1 MDNLHKEADSVL
13 ITVCF
18 IFKYILQ
25 YQPWLYILSSL
36 LLSFV
41 FDDRVYFI
49 ISPFLTSNKG
59 DHTYEYIVFT
69 PFPSNTVVLFISS
82 RTNGKPISLAVL
94 ATPWIQP
101 SFVDV

>member
-25 YQPWLYILSSL
+25 YQQWLYILSSL
-36 LLSFV
+36 SLSFV

-59 DHTYEYIVFT
+59 DHIYEYIVFT
-69 PFPSNTVVLFISS
+69 PFPSNTGVLFISS
-82 RTNGKPISLAVL
+82 RTNGVPISLAVL
-94 ATPWIQP
+94 AIPWI
-101 SFVDV
+101 